1 MEQLKLMHLAD
12 MKGAFARVATAGFY
26 VALRIGFYAP
36 EDELNAYPED
46 WVEHYTTRG
55 LALQDPL
62 MRWTFTS
69 HGARRWSEIDQP
81 DPARVLEDYRRH
93 KLRYGVTVC
102 LPGRG
107 SSPKKSFGMF
117 ARSDRE
123 MLDVE
128 IEELTHLLSAL
139 HVSEQQTLTES
150 QIEVLRMLSTGMRY
164 KQMAYE
170 LGISESAVKA
180 RLKSAALRM
189 NAKTAAQAASVAASR
204 GML

>member
-1 MEQLKLMHLAD
+1 MEQLKLMHLSD
-12 MKGAFARVATAGFY
+12 MKGAFARVAPAGFY
-26 VALRIGFYAP
+26 VALRVGFYAP
-36 EDELNAYPED
+36 EDELNAFPED

-55 LALQDPL
+55 LAVQDPL
-62 MRWTFTS
+62 MRWTFS
-69 HGARRWSEIDQP
+69 NHGARRWSEIDLP
-81 DPARVLEDYRRH
+81 DPSHVLNGYRDYQ
-93 KLRYGVTVC
+93 LRYGVTVC

-107 SSPKKSFGMF
+107 PSPKKSFGMF

-123 MLDVE
+123 MQDQE

-139 HVSEQQTLTES
+139 HVTEQQALTES
-150 QIEVLRMLSTGMRY
+150 QVEVLRMLSTGMRY